1 MSVWALL
8 AGAILTEVLGTIAMR
23 LAVDRKPWYLVTALG
38 YGAAFTF
45 LALALRAGMPL
56 GMAYGIWSASG
67 VALTALLSRVL
78 FGERLTR
85 TMVLGITL
93 IMAGVLLIQLGATA

>member
-1 MSVWALL
+1 MNVWLL
-8 AGAILTEVLGTIAMR
+8 LMGSIVTEVLGTIAMR
-23 LAVDRKPWYLVTALG
+23 LAVDRKAWYLVTAVG
-38 YGAAFTF
+38 YGTAFTL
-45 LALALRAGMPL
+45 LALTLRLGMPL

-67 VALTALLSRVL
+67 VALTALLSRVF

-93 IMAGVLLIQLGATA
+93 IMAGVLVIQLGATT